1 MYLETI
7 LVTEEYRK
15 SKSKNK
21 KYINFPEKFNL
32 RELLLSVATHNYIM
46 KYLIFCMGSVF
57 CDKIEYLGFGKFIE
71 IPFSKQ
77 QVFSFMFYFETS
89 KFVF

>member
-1 MYLETI
+1 MYLEAI

-15 SKSKNK
+15 SKSKSK

-57 CDKIEYLGFGKFIE
+57 CDKIEYLGLGSLSRFL
-71 IPFSKQ
+71 SVKQ

>member
-1 MYLETI
+1 MYLEAI

-15 SKSKNK
+15 FKSK

-32 RELLLSVATHNYIM
+32 RELLLSVAIHNYIM

-57 CDKIEYLGFGKFIE
+57 CDKIEYLGLGSLSRFLSVNNRTG
-71 IPFSKQ
+71 
-77 QVFSFMFYFETS
+77 VFVY
-89 KFVF
+89 VLL

>member
-1 MYLETI
+1 MYLEAI

-15 SKSKNK
+15 FKSK

-89 KFVF
+89 RFVF

>member
-1 MYLETI
+1 MYLEAI

-15 SKSKNK
+15 FKSK

-32 RELLLSVATHNYIM
+32 RELLLFVATHNYIM

-57 CDKIEYLGFGKFIE
+57 CDKIEYLGLGSLSRFLSVNNRTG
-71 IPFSKQ
+71 
-77 QVFSFMFYFETS
+77 VFVY
-89 KFVF
+89 VLL

>member
-1 MYLETI
+1 
-7 LVTEEYRK
+7 
-15 SKSKNK
+15 
-21 KYINFPEKFNL
+21 
-32 RELLLSVATHNYIM
+32 
-46 KYLIFCMGSVF
+46 MGSVF

>member
-1 MYLETI
+1 M
-7 LVTEEYRK
+7 
-15 SKSKNK
+15 
-21 KYINFPEKFNL
+21 NFPEKFNL
-32 RELLLSVATHNYIM
+32 RELLLFVATHNYIM

-57 CDKIEYLGFGKFIE
+57 CDKIEYLGLGSLSRFL
-71 IPFSKQ
+71 SVKQ